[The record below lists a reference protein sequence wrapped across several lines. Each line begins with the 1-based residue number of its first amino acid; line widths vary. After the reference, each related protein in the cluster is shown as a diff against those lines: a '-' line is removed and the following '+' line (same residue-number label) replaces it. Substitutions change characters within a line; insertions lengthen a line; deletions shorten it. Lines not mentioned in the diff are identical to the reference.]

1 MGDEAVLERQWRLPA
16 VALRGV
22 LFALVAVFG
31 WANEGLADALTWCG
45 ILALAALPGVVLPR
59 HRLLAP
65 AGQLAEVAVVVLGT
79 LATDGLPPWMLPYL
93 IAPFATAAFDAADTT
108 GEDDRYERLRTWVP
122 PVLVA
127 VAAIG
132 LIAQTPRVSAYDR
145 GTYVTTV
152 AIALAFGLAS
162 AVGAWW
168 MRRSRSS
175 DLHHSQL
182 PYAEAAALLTQLRV
196 VARQL
201 PGSTLDPGG
210 IATEIV
216 DTASR
221 IPGVARAAV
230 LSAASGRRL
239 VVLAQHADERV
250 DWETSPQL
258 NSLLADAWA
267 GQKPQAGQVPLSR
280 STQGPVASLVI
291 PLVAEGRTVGLVAI
305 ESDDPAAFGPEAI
318 TAAEDRTKGAA
329 LRLETALLFED
340 VRSMATTEERQRL
353 AREIHDGIAQE
364 LAMLGYGIDNAMAIL
379 PPEAGEAKGE
389 LEDLRSEVTRLV
401 TELRFSL
408 FELRSNVDRQGGLA
422 SAIADY
428 ARTVGASA
436 GLRVHL
442 SLDEGGARL
451 PASTEAELLRIAQEA
466 ITNARKHARAE
477 NLWVTC
483 EVDPPYTRI
492 EVTDDGQGLSGE
504 ASEGRYGLAI
514 MSERAERIR
523 GSLEIRPHQPHGTTV
538 AVVLNAGARPTPRAE
553 TPRPGSAAWAA
564 ADRTSRT
571 EQPARRPDPGK
582 NLWLASRA
590 LGGRGS
596 Q

>member
-16 VALRGV
+16 VALRSV

-31 WANEGLADALTWCG
+31 WVSVSVGLAEAATWCG

-65 AGQLAEVAVVVLGT
+65 AGRLAEVAVVVLGT
-79 LATDGLPPWMLPYL
+79 LATGGLPAWMLPYL
-93 IAPFATAAFDAADTT
+93 IAPFATAAFDAAGPPTAEE
-108 GEDDRYERLRTWVP
+108 GRYAALRTWGP

-127 VAAIG
+127 VAAVG
-132 LIAQTPRVSAYDR
+132 LVAQTPRIATFDR
-145 GTYVTTV
+145 DTYVTTV
-152 AIALAFGLAS
+152 AAALAFGLAS

-168 MRRSRSS
+168 LRRSRSS
-175 DLHHSQL
+175 DMHHPQL

-221 IPGVARAAV
+221 VPGVDRAAV

-239 VVLAQHADERV
+239 VVLAQHAEERV

-305 ESDDPAAFGPEAI
+305 ESDDPAAFGPETI
-318 TAAEDRTKGAA
+318 GAAEDRTRGAA

-504 ASEGRYGLAI
+504 AAEGRYGLAI

-564 ADRTSRT
+564 ADRIART
-571 EQPARRPDPGK
+571 ERPARRPDHG
-582 NLWLASRA
+582 
-590 LGGRGS
+590 GGRGS

>member
-1 MGDEAVLERQWRLPA
+1 MSEEAVLERQWRLPA
-16 VALRGV
+16 VALRAV
-22 LFALVAVFG
+22 LFVLVAVFG
-31 WANEGLADALTWCG
+31 WASVGIVPAATWCG
-45 ILALAALPGVVLPR
+45 VLALAALPGVALPR
-59 HRLLAP
+59 HRILAP
-65 AGQLAEVAVVVLGT
+65 AGRLAEVVVVVLGT
-79 LATDGLPPWMLPYL
+79 LATGGLPAWMLPYL
-93 IAPFATAAFDAADTT
+93 IAPFATAAFEASAP
-108 GEDDRYERLRTWVP
+108 GEPAGYARFRIWGP
-122 PVLVA
+122 PALVA
-127 VAAIG
+127 VAAVG
-132 LIAQTPRVSAYDR
+132 LLIQTPRVSAFDR

-152 AIALAFGLAS
+152 AVALAFGLAA

-168 MRRSRSS
+168 LRRFRRS
-175 DLHHSQL
+175 DQTHSKL

-216 DTASR
+216 DTVGR
-221 IPGVARAAV
+221 IPGADRVAV
-230 LSAASGRRL
+230 LAASSGRRL
-239 VVLAQHADERV
+239 VVLSQHADERV

-258 NSLLADAWA
+258 NTLLADAWA
-267 GQKPQAGQVPLSR
+267 GQKPQAGQLPLSR

-291 PLVAEGRTVGLVAI
+291 PLIAEGRTVGLVAI
-305 ESDDPAAFGPEAI
+305 ESDDPAAFGAEAI
-318 TAAEDRTKGAA
+318 TLAADQTKGAA

-364 LAMLGYGIDNAMAIL
+364 LAMLGYGIDNAMAVL
-379 PPEAGEAKGE
+379 PPDAGEATVE

-492 EVTDDGQGLSGE
+492 EVTDDGQGLAGE
-504 ASEGRYGLAI
+504 AAEGRYGLAI

-523 GSLEIRPHQPHGTTV
+523 GSLEIRPRQPHGTTV
-538 AVVLNAGARPTPRAE
+538 AVVLNASARPTPQTTPAHPGTE
-553 TPRPGSAAWAA
+553 TWAATDRMAATEQTTTAPVGSAARPEV
-564 ADRTSRT
+564 ADEERD
-571 EQPARRPDPGK
+571 E
-582 NLWLASRA
+582 
-590 LGGRGS
+590 
-596 Q
+596 

>member
-1 MGDEAVLERQWRLPA
+1 MSEEAVLERQWRLPA
-16 VALRGV
+16 VALRVV
-22 LFALVAVFG
+22 LFGLVAVFG
-31 WANEGLADALTWCG
+31 WASVGAVSALTWCG
-45 ILALAALPGVVLPR
+45 ILALAALPGVLLPR

-65 AGQLAEVAVVVLGT
+65 AGRLAEVAVVVLGT
-79 LATDGLPPWMLPYL
+79 LATGGLPAWMLPYL
-93 IAPFATAAFDAADTT
+93 IAPFATAAFDAAGPNDS
-108 GEDDRYERLRTWVP
+108 ERYARFRIWGP
-122 PVLVA
+122 PLLVA
-127 VAAIG
+127 IAAVG
-132 LIAQTPRVSAYDR
+132 LVAQTARVSGYAQ

-152 AIALAFGLAS
+152 AVALAFGMAS

-168 MRRSRSS
+168 LRRSRRS
-175 DLHHSQL
+175 DLSHSQL

-216 DTASR
+216 DTVTR
-221 IPGVARAAV
+221 IPGADRAAV
-230 LSAASGRRL
+230 LAASSGRRL
-239 VVLAQHADERV
+239 VVLSQHAAERV
-250 DWETSPQL
+250 DWETSPQM

-267 GQKPQAGQVPLSR
+267 GQKPQTGQLPLSR
-280 STQGPVASLVI
+280 STQGPVSSLVI

-305 ESDDPAAFGPEAI
+305 ESDDPAAFGPESV
-318 TAAEDRTKGAA
+318 TAAQEQTKGTA

-379 PPEAGEAKGE
+379 PGDAGEARGE

-492 EVTDDGQGLSGE
+492 EVTDDGQGLTGE

-538 AVVLNAGARPTPRAE
+538 AVVLNASARPTPKAVPTHPAAE
-553 TPRPGSAAWAA
+553 EWAA
-564 ADRTSRT
+564 AAGAAT
-571 EQPARRPDPGK
+571 EQQARRPDE
-582 NLWLASRA
+582 A
-590 LGGRGS
+590 
-596 Q
+596 

>member
-1 MGDEAVLERQWRLPA
+1 MSDEAVLERQWRLPA
-16 VALRGV
+16 IALRGV

-31 WANEGLADALTWCG
+31 WALEGLADAATWCG

-79 LATDGLPPWMLPYL
+79 LATDGLPAAWMLPYL
-93 IAPFATAAFDAADTT
+93 IAPFATAAFDAAAAN
-108 GEDDRYERLRTWVP
+108 GEDDKYARLRVWMP

-127 VAAIG
+127 VAAVG
-132 LIAQTPRVSAYDR
+132 LIALTPRVSAYDR

-152 AIALAFGLAS
+152 AVALAFGLAS

-168 MRRSRSS
+168 LRRSRSS
-175 DLHHSQL
+175 DMHHSQL

-379 PPEAGEAKGE
+379 PPEADEAKGE

-504 ASEGRYGLAI
+504 AAEGRYGLAI

-571 EQPARRPDPGK
+571 EQPARRPDHDK
-582 NLWLASRA
+582 S
-590 LGGRGS
+590 
-596 Q
+596 

>member
-1 MGDEAVLERQWRLPA
+1 MSEEAVLERQWRLPA
-16 VALRGV
+16 MTLRAV

-31 WANEGLADALTWCG
+31 WSSVGLVSAAAWCAV
-45 ILALAALPGVVLPR
+45 LALAALPAVVLPR
-59 HRLLAP
+59 HRLLGP
-65 AGQLAEVAVVVLGT
+65 AGRLAEVVVVVLGT
-79 LATDGLPPWMLPYL
+79 LATGGLPAWMLPYL
-93 IAPFATAAFDAADTT
+93 IAPFSTAAFDAAAP
-108 GEDDRYERLRTWVP
+108 GPKERSWLREWGP
-122 PVLVA
+122 PTLVA
-127 VAAIG
+127 AAAVG
-132 LIAQTPRVSAYDR
+132 LLAQTQRLSSFER

-152 AIALAFGLAS
+152 AVAIAFGTA
-162 AVGAWW
+162 AVVGAWW
-168 MRRSRSS
+168 LRRSRRS
-175 DLHHSQL
+175 DLTHSKL

-216 DTASR
+216 DTVGK
-221 IPGVARAAV
+221 IPGADRAAV
-230 LSAASGRRL
+230 LAASTGRRL
-239 VVLAQHADERV
+239 VVLAQHADQRV

-258 NSLLADAWA
+258 NTLLADAWA
-267 GQKPQAGQVPLSR
+267 GQKPQSGQLPLSR

-305 ESDDPAAFGPEAI
+305 ESDDAAAFGPETI
-318 TAAEDRTKGAA
+318 TAAEEQTKGAA

-364 LAMLGYGIDNAMAIL
+364 LAMLGYGIDNAMAVL
-379 PPEAGEAKGE
+379 PAEAGEASKE
-389 LEDLRSEVTRLV
+389 LQDLRSEVTRLV

-428 ARTVGASA
+428 ARTVGSSA

-466 ITNARKHARAE
+466 ITNARKHARAA

-492 EVTDDGQGLSGE
+492 EVTDDGQGLAGE
-504 ASEGRYGLAI
+504 APEGRYGLAI

-538 AVVLNAGARPTPRAE
+538 AVVLNAAARP
-553 TPRPGSAAWAA
+553 GG
-564 ADRTSRT
+564 RTSD
-571 EQPARRPDPGK
+571 RRPAG
-582 NLWLASRA
+582 AGA
-590 LGGRGS
+590 GRGAAGETRNVNEERADDR
-596 Q
+596 

>member
-1 MGDEAVLERQWRLPA
+1 MSEEAVLERQWRLPA
-16 VALRGV
+16 IALRGV

-31 WANEGLADALTWCG
+31 WASVGLVPAATWCG
-45 ILALAALPGVVLPR
+45 VLALAALPGVVLPR
-59 HRLLAP
+59 HRLLGP
-65 AGQLAEVAVVVLGT
+65 AGRLAEVVVVVLGT
-79 LATDGLPPWMLPYL
+79 LATGGLPAWMLPYL
-93 IAPFATAAFDAADTT
+93 IAPFAAAAFDAA
-108 GEDDRYERLRTWVP
+108 GPGPARPSWMREWGP
-122 PVLVA
+122 PMLVA
-127 VAAIG
+127 AAVVG
-132 LIAQTPRVSAYDR
+132 LLAQTPRLNSFER

-152 AIALAFGLAS
+152 AVAVAFGTAA

-168 MRRSRSS
+168 LRRSRRS
-175 DLHHSQL
+175 DLTHSKL

-216 DTASR
+216 DTVGK
-221 IPGVARAAV
+221 IPGADRAAV
-230 LSAASGRRL
+230 LAASSGRRL
-239 VVLAQHADERV
+239 VVLAQHADQRV

-258 NSLLADAWA
+258 NTLLADAWA
-267 GQKPQAGQVPLSR
+267 GQKPQSGQLPLSR
-280 STQGPVASLVI
+280 STQGPVSSLVI

-305 ESDDPAAFGPEAI
+305 ESDDAAAFGPETI
-318 TAAEDRTKGAA
+318 TAAEERTKGTA

-364 LAMLGYGIDNAMAIL
+364 LAMLGYGIDNAMAVL
-379 PPEAGEAKGE
+379 PPDAGEASAE

-492 EVTDDGQGLSGE
+492 EVTDDGQGLAGE
-504 ASEGRYGLAI
+504 APEGRYGLAI

-538 AVVLNAGARPTPRAE
+538 AVVLNAAARP
-553 TPRPGSAAWAA
+553 GG
-564 ADRTSRT
+564 RTSARH
-571 EQPARRPDPGK
+571 PAGTG
-582 NLWLASRA
+582 A
-590 LGGRGS
+590 GRGAAGEARNANEERADDR
-596 Q
+596 

>member
-31 WANEGLADALTWCG
+31 WASEGLADAATWCG

-65 AGQLAEVAVVVLGT
+65 AGQLAEVVVVVLGT
-79 LATDGLPPWMLPYL
+79 LATDGLPAWMLPYL
-93 IAPFATAAFDAADTT
+93 IAPFATAAFDAAEQDE
-108 GEDDRYERLRTWVP
+108 GRYSRLRSWVP

-132 LIAQTPRVSAYDR
+132 LIAQAPRVSAYDR

-152 AIALAFGLAS
+152 AVALAFGLAS

-168 MRRSRSS
+168 LRRSRSS

-250 DWETSPQL
+250 DWETSPQM

-379 PPEAGEAKGE
+379 PPEADEAKGE

-504 ASEGRYGLAI
+504 APEGRYGLAI

-571 EQPARRPDPGK
+571 EQPARRPGREK
-582 NLWLASRA
+582 NLRLASCA
-590 LGGRGS
+590 LSGRGS

>member
-1 MGDEAVLERQWRLPA
+1 MSDEAVLERQWRLPA
-16 VALRGV
+16 LALRGV

-31 WANEGLADALTWCG
+31 WASEGLADAATWCG

-79 LATDGLPPWMLPYL
+79 LATDGLPAAWLLPYL
-93 IAPFATAAFDAADTT
+93 IAPFATAAFDAADPNA
-108 GEDDRYERLRTWVP
+108 EDDRYARLRTWVP
-122 PVLVA
+122 AVLVA
-127 VAAIG
+127 VAAVG
-132 LIAQTPRVSAYDR
+132 LIAQTPRISAYDR
-145 GTYVTTV
+145 GAYVTTV
-152 AIALAFGLAS
+152 AVALAFGLAS

-175 DLHHSQL
+175 DMHHSQL

-379 PPEAGEAKGE
+379 PPEAEEAKGE

-553 TPRPGSAAWAA
+553 APRPGSAAWAA

-571 EQPARRPDPGK
+571 EQTARRPDHDK
-582 NLWLASRA
+582 N
-590 LGGRGS
+590 
-596 Q
+596 

>member
-1 MGDEAVLERQWRLPA
+1 MSEEAVLERQWRLPA
-16 VALRGV
+16 VALRAV

-31 WANEGLADALTWCG
+31 WASVDLAAAATWCG
-45 ILALAALPGVVLPR
+45 ILALAALPGTVLPR
-59 HRLLAP
+59 HRVLAP
-65 AGQLAEVAVVVLGT
+65 AGRLAEVMVVVLGT
-79 LATDGLPPWMLPYL
+79 LATGGLPAWMLPYL
-93 IAPFATAAFDAADTT
+93 IAPFATAAFDAAAP
-108 GEDDRYERLRTWVP
+108 GEPVRYAWLRNWWP
-122 PVLVA
+122 PTLLA

-132 LIAQTPRVSAYDR
+132 LVAQTPRLSSFDR
-145 GTYVTTV
+145 GTYITTV
-152 AIALAFGLAS
+152 AIALAFGMAS

-168 MRRSRSS
+168 LRRSRKS
-175 DLHHSQL
+175 DLSHSQL

-210 IATEIV
+210 IATELV
-216 DTASR
+216 DTVVR
-221 IPGVARAAV
+221 IPGADRAAV
-230 LSAASGRRL
+230 LAASSGRRL
-239 VVLAQHADERV
+239 VVLSQHADERV
-250 DWETSPQL
+250 DWETSPQM
-258 NSLLADAWA
+258 NTLLADAWA
-267 GQKPQAGQVPLSR
+267 GQKPQTGQLPLSR

-305 ESDDPAAFGPEAI
+305 ESEDPASFGAEAI
-318 TAAEDRTKGAA
+318 ADAEEQTKGAA

-364 LAMLGYGIDNAMAIL
+364 LAMLGYGIDNAMAVL
-379 PPEAGEAKGE
+379 PDEATQASTE

-492 EVTDDGQGLSGE
+492 EVTDDGQGLAGE
-504 ASEGRYGLAI
+504 ASDGRYGLAI

-538 AVVLNAGARPTPRAE
+538 AVVLNASARPTPKTA
-553 TPRPGSAAWAA
+553 PAHPGSDEWAA
-564 ADRTSRT
+564 TDRVASS
-571 EQPARRPDPGK
+571 EQSTTAPI
-582 NLWLASRA
+582 
-590 LGGRGS
+590 GS
-596 Q
+596 AGSEVDDEERDRYER

>member
-1 MGDEAVLERQWRLPA
+1 MGEEAVLERQWRLPA
-16 VALRGV
+16 VALRGA
-22 LFALVAVFG
+22 LFALVAVSG
-31 WANEGLADALTWCG
+31 WASSVGLAETATWCG

-65 AGQLAEVAVVVLGT
+65 AGRLAEVAVVVLGT
-79 LATDGLPPWMLPYL
+79 LATGGLPAWMLPYL
-93 IAPFATAAFDAADTT
+93 IAPFATSAFDAAAPA
-108 GEDDRYERLRTWVP
+108 EDGDRWSHLRTWGP
-122 PVLVA
+122 PALVA
-127 VAAIG
+127 LAAVG
-132 LIAQTPRVSAYDR
+132 LIAQAPRVADFNR
-145 GTYVTTV
+145 GTYLSTAAV
-152 AIALAFGLAS
+152 ALAFGLAS

-168 MRRSRSS
+168 LRRSRSS
-175 DLHHSQL
+175 DMHHSQL

-216 DTASR
+216 DTAAR
-221 IPGVARAAV
+221 IPGVERAAV

-239 VVLAQHADERV
+239 VVLAEHAEERV

-564 ADRTSRT
+564 ADRART
-571 EQPARRPDPGK
+571 EQPARRPDHG
-582 NLWLASRA
+582 
-590 LGGRGS
+590 GGRGS

>member
-1 MGDEAVLERQWRLPA
+1 MSEEAVLERQWRLPA
-16 VALRGV
+16 VALRAV
-22 LFALVAVFG
+22 LFALVTAFG
-31 WANEGLADALTWCG
+31 WAAVDFTDAATWCG
-45 ILALAALPGVVLPR
+45 ILALAALPGIVLPR
-59 HRLLAP
+59 HRVLAP
-65 AGQLAEVAVVVLGT
+65 AGRLAEVVVVVLGT
-79 LATDGLPPWMLPYL
+79 LATGGLPAWLLPYL
-93 IAPFATAAFDAADTT
+93 IAPFSAAAFEAAAP
-108 GEDDRYERLRTWVP
+108 GEPARYAWLRTWGP
-122 PVLVA
+122 PTLLA

-132 LIAQTPRVSAYDR
+132 LIAQTPRLPTFDR

-152 AIALAFGLAS
+152 AVALAFGMAS

-168 MRRSRSS
+168 LRRSRRS
-175 DLHHSQL
+175 DLSHSQL

-210 IATEIV
+210 IAAELLDTVTRVPGTE
-216 DTASR
+216 
-221 IPGVARAAV
+221 RAAV
-230 LSAASGRRL
+230 LAAASGRRL

-250 DWETSPQL
+250 DWETSPQM
-258 NSLLADAWA
+258 NVLLADAWA
-267 GQKPQAGQVPLSR
+267 GQKPQAGQLPLSR
-280 STQGPVASLVI
+280 STQGPVASLVV
-291 PLVAEGRTVGLVAI
+291 PLIAEGRTVGLVAI
-305 ESDDPAAFGPEAI
+305 ESDDPSAFDAEAI
-318 TAAEDRTKGAA
+318 TAAEERTKGAA

-364 LAMLGYGIDNAMAIL
+364 LAMLGYGIDNAMAVL
-379 PPEAGEAKGE
+379 PEDAGEASTE
-389 LEDLRSEVTRLV
+389 LEELRSEVTRLV

-492 EVTDDGQGLSGE
+492 EVTDDGQGLAGE

-538 AVVLNAGARPTPRAE
+538 AVVLNASARPTPKAAPAHPGAE
-553 TPRPGSAAWAA
+553 EWA
-564 ADRTSRT
+564 ADRMAAT
-571 EQPARRPDPGK
+571 EDSTTAPIGPPGPEVA
-582 NLWLASRA
+582 NEERDE
-590 LGGRGS
+590 R
-596 Q
+596 

>member
-22 LFALVAVFG
+22 LFAVVAVSG
-31 WANEGLADALTWCG
+31 WAYEGLADAATWCG

-79 LATDGLPPWMLPYL
+79 LATGGLTPWMLPYL
-93 IAPFATAAFDAADTT
+93 IAPFATAAFDAADPT
-108 GEDDRYERLRTWVP
+108 GEDDRYGRLRAWVP
-122 PVLVA
+122 PALVA

-132 LIAQTPRVSAYDR
+132 LIAQAPRVSSYDR

-152 AIALAFGLAS
+152 AVALAFGLAS
-162 AVGAWW
+162 AIGAWW
-168 MRRSRSS
+168 LRRSRSS
-175 DLHHSQL
+175 DMHHSQL

-504 ASEGRYGLAI
+504 APEGRYGLAI

-564 ADRTSRT
+564 TDRTSKT
-571 EQPARRPDPGK
+571 EQPARRPDHGK
-582 NLWLASRA
+582 S
-590 LGGRGS
+590 
-596 Q
+596 

>member
-1 MGDEAVLERQWRLPA
+1 M
-16 VALRGV
+16 
-22 LFALVAVFG
+22 
-31 WANEGLADALTWCG
+31 
-45 ILALAALPGVVLPR
+45 
-59 HRLLAP
+59 
-65 AGQLAEVAVVVLGT
+65 
-79 LATDGLPPWMLPYL
+79 
-93 IAPFATAAFDAADTT
+93 
-108 GEDDRYERLRTWVP
+108 
-122 PVLVA
+122 
-127 VAAIG
+127 
-132 LIAQTPRVSAYDR
+132 
-145 GTYVTTV
+145 
-152 AIALAFGLAS
+152 
-162 AVGAWW
+162 
-168 MRRSRSS
+168 
-175 DLHHSQL
+175 

-210 IATEIV
+210 IATELV
-216 DTASR
+216 DA
-221 IPGVARAAV
+221 VARTPGADRVAV
-230 LSAASGRRL
+230 LAASSGRRL

-250 DWETSPQL
+250 DWETSPQM
-258 NSLLADAWA
+258 NVMLADAWA
-267 GQKPQAGQVPLSR
+267 GQKPQTGHLPLSR
-280 STQGPVASLVI
+280 STQGPVSSLVM
-291 PLVAEGRTVGLVAI
+291 PLVAEGRTVGLIAV
-305 ESDDPAAFGPEAI
+305 ESDDPGAFGPGAVN
-318 TAAEDRTKGAA
+318 TAQEQTKGAA

-364 LAMLGYGIDNAMAIL
+364 LAMLGYGIDNAMAAL
-379 PPEAGEAKGE
+379 PDVAGEAKTE

-451 PASTEAELLRIAQEA
+451 PASVEAELLRIAQEA

-492 EVTDDGQGLSGE
+492 EVTDDGRGLSGE
-504 ASEGRYGLAI
+504 AAEGRYGLAI

-523 GSLEIRPHQPHGTTV
+523 GSLEIRPRQPHGTTV
-538 AVVLNAGARPTPRAE
+538 AVVLHASARPGTVTEAATEEREE
-553 TPRPGSAAWAA
+553 TR
-564 ADRTSRT
+564 
-571 EQPARRPDPGK
+571 
-582 NLWLASRA
+582 
-590 LGGRGS
+590 
-596 Q
+596 

>member
-1 MGDEAVLERQWRLPA
+1 MSEEAVLERQWRLPA
-16 VALRGV
+16 VALRAV
-22 LFALVAVFG
+22 LFALVVVFG
-31 WANEGLADALTWCG
+31 WAAVGFVAAVTWCG
-45 ILALAALPGVVLPR
+45 ILALATLPGIVLPR
-59 HRLLAP
+59 HRVLAP
-65 AGQLAEVAVVVLGT
+65 AGRLAEVVVVVLGT
-79 LATDGLPPWMLPYL
+79 LATGGLPAWMLPYL
-93 IAPFATAAFDAADTT
+93 IAPFATAAFDAAAPP
-108 GEDDRYERLRTWVP
+108 GEQSEWYARLRTWGP
-122 PVLVA
+122 PVLLA
-127 VAAIG
+127 VAAAG
-132 LIAQTPRVSAYDR
+132 LLTQTPRLSAYER

-152 AIALAFGLAS
+152 AVALAFGMAS

-168 MRRSRSS
+168 LRRSRRS
-175 DLHHSQL
+175 DLSHSQL

-210 IATEIV
+210 IATELV
-216 DTASR
+216 DTVVR
-221 IPGVARAAV
+221 IPGADRAAV
-230 LSAASGRRL
+230 LAASSGRRL
-239 VVLAQHADERV
+239 VVLSQHADERV
-250 DWETSPQL
+250 DWETSPQM
-258 NSLLADAWA
+258 NALLADAWA
-267 GQKPQAGQVPLSR
+267 GQKPQAGQLPLSR

-305 ESDDPAAFGPEAI
+305 ESDDAAAFGTEAI
-318 TAAEDRTKGAA
+318 TAAEEQTKGAA

-364 LAMLGYGIDNAMAIL
+364 LAMLGYGIDNAMAVL
-379 PPEAGEAKGE
+379 PEDAGEAGTE

-492 EVTDDGQGLSGE
+492 EVTDDGQGLAGE

-538 AVVLNAGARPTPRAE
+538 AVVLNASARPTPK
-553 TPRPGSAAWAA
+553 SAPAHPASEEWAA
-564 ADRTSRT
+564 ADRATST
-571 EQPARRPDPGK
+571 EERAHQSPDRE
-582 NLWLASRA
+582 S
-590 LGGRGS
+590 GGNR
-596 Q
+596 

>member
-1 MGDEAVLERQWRLPA
+1 MGEEAVLERQWRLPA

-22 LFALVAVFG
+22 LFALVAGFG
-31 WANEGLADALTWCG
+31 WWASTGLADAATWCG

-65 AGQLAEVAVVVLGT
+65 AGRLAEVVVVVLGT
-79 LATDGLPPWMLPYL
+79 LATGGLPAWMLPYL
-93 IAPFATAAFDAADTT
+93 IAPFATAAFDAAAQPS
-108 GEDDRYERLRTWVP
+108 GEEGRYARLRTWGP

-127 VAAIG
+127 VAAVG
-132 LIAQTPRVSAYDR
+132 LVVQVPRIAPFDR
-145 GTYVTTV
+145 DTYVTTV
-152 AIALAFGLAS
+152 AVAIAFGLAS

-168 MRRSRSS
+168 LRRSRSS
-175 DLHHSQL
+175 DMHHSQL

-216 DTASR
+216 DAAAR
-221 IPGVARAAV
+221 VPGVARAAV

-239 VVLAQHADERV
+239 VVLAQHADQRV

-267 GQKPQAGQVPLSR
+267 GQKPQSGQVPLSR

-305 ESDDPAAFGPEAI
+305 ESDDPAAFGPE
-318 TAAEDRTKGAA
+318 TVSAAEDRTKGAA

-364 LAMLGYGIDNAMAIL
+364 LAMLGYGIDNAMAIM
-379 PPEAGEAKGE
+379 PPEAGEARGE

-504 ASEGRYGLAI
+504 AAEGRYGLAI

-538 AVVLNAGARPTPRAE
+538 AVVLNAGARPTPRTEA
-553 TPRPGSAAWAA
+553 PRPGSAAWAA
-564 ADRTSRT
+564 ADRTART
-571 EQPARRPDPGK
+571 EQPARRPDRG
-582 NLWLASRA
+582 
-590 LGGRGS
+590 GGRGS

>member
-1 MGDEAVLERQWRLPA
+1 M
-16 VALRGV
+16 
-22 LFALVAVFG
+22 
-31 WANEGLADALTWCG
+31 
-45 ILALAALPGVVLPR
+45 
-59 HRLLAP
+59 
-65 AGQLAEVAVVVLGT
+65 VVLGT
-79 LATDGLPPWMLPYL
+79 LATGGLPAWMLPYL
-93 IAPFATAAFDAADTT
+93 IAPFATAAFDAAAP
-108 GEDDRYERLRTWVP
+108 GEDGDRWSRLRTWGP
-122 PVLVA
+122 PALVA
-127 VAAIG
+127 LAAVG
-132 LIAQTPRVSAYDR
+132 LLAQAPRVADFNR
-145 GTYVTTV
+145 GTYVTTAAV
-152 AIALAFGLAS
+152 ALAFGLAA

-168 MRRSRSS
+168 LRRSRTS
-175 DLHHSQL
+175 DMHHSQL

-216 DTASR
+216 DTAAR
-221 IPGVARAAV
+221 IPGVERAAV

-239 VVLAQHADERV
+239 VVLAEHADERV

-408 FELRSNVDRQGGLA
+408 FELRSNVDRQGA
-422 SAIADY
+422 WPRRS
-428 ARTVGASA
+428 RTMLVLWAPPPDCGFTCPWTRA
-436 GLRVHL
+436 GRGCPRAPRP
-442 SLDEGGARL
+442 SCCGSPRRRSRTR
-451 PASTEAELLRIAQEA
+451 ASTRGP
-466 ITNARKHARAE
+466 R
-477 NLWVTC
+477 TC
-483 EVDPPYTRI
+483 
-492 EVTDDGQGLSGE
+492 G
-504 ASEGRYGLAI
+504 
-514 MSERAERIR
+514 
-523 GSLEIRPHQPHGTTV
+523 
-538 AVVLNAGARPTPRAE
+538 
-553 TPRPGSAAWAA
+553 
-564 ADRTSRT
+564 
-571 EQPARRPDPGK
+571 
-582 NLWLASRA
+582 
-590 LGGRGS
+590 
-596 Q
+596 